1 MDICVLDLNLH
12 FLFQLGWIGLHWRGR
27 VKVGFL
33 FVLLVDIILLCVF
46 ALCFFF
52 FTLFIDLLK
61 CERTK
66 REVSMPSIKLLF
78 QRCLVFALFLS
89 IVELVKLAHLFC
101 SLHDQVSCAL
111 YRRRIRNLLNHV
123 FVQVR
128 CARLSWRVHLVIMHT
143 SSHTCVCICFVDRH
157 SWHTFL
163 LL

>member
-1 MDICVLDLNLH
+1 MDIGVLDLNLH
-12 FLFQLGWIGLHWRGR
+12 FLFQLGWVGLHWRGR

-46 ALCFFF
+46 

-61 CERTK
+61 CRRTK

-128 CARLSWRVHLVIMHT
+128 CARLSWRVHLVITYT
-143 SSHTCVCICFVDRH
+143 SSHSFVCICFVNRH